1 MPTTSPGRSLAE
13 PRRKADGA
21 PGTSP
26 GAEPRAAAAAVVVAV
41 RDQKRSLDEALDT
54 PRIQTLAD
62 TRDRA
67 LVQELSYGTLR
78 LLPRLEALAA
88 ALMHKPLKPGEG
100 DLEALILVGLY
111 QLIAT
116 RIPPHAAVAATVAAA
131 RTLGRPWAA
140 GLVNALLRRYERE
153 KDTLEAALAED
164 PRVRWLFP
172 DWLLRRLQA
181 AWPDCWQAICD
192 ASNTQPPMSL
202 RINRLRTDRRDYAA
216 RLAELGITARP
227 LPYTETGLTLDTPVP
242 TARLPGFDAGLV
254 SVQDG
259 GAQLAA
265 ALLDPHP
272 GERILDACAAPG
284 GKTAHLLELADNDLD
299 LIALDLEPLRLARVV
314 EGLARLGLS
323 ARTSI
328 GDAAAPEGDWA
339 QGPYQR
345 ILLDVPCSA
354 TGVIR
359 RHPDIKWLRR
369 DADIPR
375 LAAQQGRIL
384 DAVWPLLASGGTL
397 LYVTCSLLP
406 EENED
411 QVSAFL
417 TRTRDACIDPI
428 AAPWGQVRGPGHQ
441 ILPET
446 GGMDGFFFARVRR
459 ALP

>member
-1 MPTTSPGRSLAE
+1 VE
-13 PRRKADGA
+13 
-21 PGTSP
+21 
-26 GAEPRAAAAAVVVAV
+26 AV
-41 RDQKRSLDEALDT
+41 RDQGRSLDEALEM
-54 PRIQTLAD
+54 PRIQTLTD

-78 LLPRLEALAA
+78 LLPRLESLAA
-88 ALMHKPLKPGEG
+88 ALLHKPLKPGEG

-131 RTLGRPWAA
+131 RTLARPWAA

-153 KDTLEAALAED
+153 REALETASAEN
-164 PRVRWLFP
+164 PQVRWLFP

-181 AWPDCWQAICD
+181 AWPDHWQAICD
-192 ASNTQPPMSL
+192 ASNTHPPMSL
-202 RINRLRTDRRDYAA
+202 RTNRLRTDRRDYAA
-216 RLAELGITARP
+216 RLAELGITARA

-265 ALLDPHP
+265 TLLDPHP

-299 LIALDLEPLRLARVV
+299 LTALDLDPKRLARVE
-314 EGLARLGLS
+314 EGLVRLGLS
-323 ARTSI
+323 ARICI

-339 QGPYQR
+339 EGPYQR

-375 LAAQQGRIL
+375 LAALQGRIL
-384 DAVWPLLASGGTL
+384 DAVWPLLAPGGTL

-406 EENED
+406 QENED

-417 TRTRDACIDPI
+417 GRTGDARSDLIQ
-428 AAPWGQVRGPGHQ
+428 ASWGQVRGPGRQ
-441 ILPET
+441 ILPEV
-446 GGMDGFFFARVRR
+446 GGMDGFFFARLKRT
-459 ALP
+459 LP

>member
-1 MPTTSPGRSLAE
+1 
-13 PRRKADGA
+13 
-21 PGTSP
+21 
-26 GAEPRAAAAAVVVAV
+26 
-41 RDQKRSLDEALDT
+41 
-54 PRIQTLAD
+54 
-62 TRDRA
+62 
-67 LVQELSYGTLR
+67 
-78 LLPRLEALAA
+78 
-88 ALMHKPLKPGEG
+88 
-100 DLEALILVGLY
+100 
-111 QLIAT
+111 
-116 RIPPHAAVAATVAAA
+116 
-131 RTLGRPWAA
+131 
-140 GLVNALLRRYERE
+140 
-153 KDTLEAALAED
+153 
-164 PRVRWLFP
+164 
-172 DWLLRRLQA
+172 
-181 AWPDCWQAICD
+181 
-192 ASNTQPPMSL
+192 
-202 RINRLRTDRRDYAA
+202 
-216 RLAELGITARP
+216 
-227 LPYTETGLTLDTPVP
+227 
-242 TARLPGFDAGLV
+242 
-254 SVQDG
+254 VQDG

-265 ALLDPHP
+265 ALLDPRP
-272 GERILDACAAPG
+272 GESILDACAAPG

-299 LIALDLEPLRLARVV
+299 LTALDLDPLRLARVP

-323 ARTSI
+323 ARTCI

-339 QGPYQR
+339 QGTYQR

-384 DAVWPLLASGGTL
+384 DAVWPLLAPGGTL

-428 AAPWGQVRGPGHQ
+428 AAPWGQVRGPGRQ

-446 GGMDGFFFARVRR
+446 GCMDGFFFARLRR

>member
-1 MPTTSPGRSLAE
+1 MSE
-13 PRRKADGA
+13 
-21 PGTSP
+21 
-26 GAEPRAAAAAVVVAV
+26 V
-41 RDQKRSLDEALDT
+41 QALT
-54 PRIQTLAD
+54 D

-78 LLPRLEALAA
+78 LLPRLEFLAA
-88 ALMHKPLKPGEG
+88 GLMHKPLKPGEG

-131 RTLGRPWAA
+131 RAQRRPWAA

-153 KDTLEAALAED
+153 KDTLEAASAEA

-172 DWLLRRLQA
+172 DWLLGRLQA
-181 AWPDCWQAICD
+181 AWPDHWQAICD
-192 ASNTQPPMSL
+192 ASNTRPPMSL
-202 RINRLRTDRRDYAA
+202 RVNRLRTDRRNYAA
-216 RLAELGITARP
+216 RLAENGISARP
-227 LPYTETGLTLDTPVP
+227 LPHAAAGLTLDAPVA

-265 ALLDPHP
+265 FLLDPQP

-284 GKTAHLLELADNDLD
+284 GKAAHLLELADNDLD
-299 LIALDLEPLRLARVV
+299 LTAVDLDPQRLARVD
-314 EGLARLGLS
+314 EGLARLGVR
-323 ARTSI
+323 ARTCI
-328 GDAAAPEGDWA
+328 GDAAAPDGDWA
-339 QGPYQR
+339 QGTYRR

-369 DADIPR
+369 DTDIAR
-375 LAAQQGRIL
+375 LAALQGRIL
-384 DAVWPLLASGGTL
+384 DAVWPLLAPGGTL

-406 EENED
+406 QENED
-411 QVSAFL
+411 QVTAFL
-417 TRTRDACIDPI
+417 GRTMDARSDPI
-428 AAPWGQVRGPGHQ
+428 EAPWGLIRGPGRQ
-441 ILPET
+441 ILPEA
-446 GGMDGFFFARVRR
+446 GGMDGFFYARLKRI
-459 ALP
+459 AA

>member
-21 PGTSP
+21 PGTGP
-26 GAEPRAAAAAVVVAV
+26 GAQPRAAAAAVVEAV
-41 RDQKRSLDEALDT
+41 REQGRSLDEALDM

-131 RTLGRPWAA
+131 RTLARPWAA

-153 KDTLEAALAED
+153 KDALEAASAED

-172 DWLLRRLQA
+172 DWLRGRLQA
-181 AWPDCWQAICD
+181 AWPDHWQAICD
-192 ASNTQPPMSL
+192 ASNTHPPMSL
-202 RINRLRTDRRDYAA
+202 RINRLRTDRRAYAA

-265 ALLDPHP
+265 TLLDPHP

-299 LIALDLEPLRLARVV
+299 LTALDLDPLRLARVE

-323 ARTSI
+323 ARTCV
-328 GDAAAPEGDWA
+328 GDAAASEGDWA
-339 QGPYQR
+339 QGSYQR

-375 LAAQQGRIL
+375 LAALQGRIL
-384 DAVWPLLASGGTL
+384 DAVWPLLAPGGTL

-406 EENED
+406 QENED

-417 TRTRDACIDPI
+417 GRTGDARSDPI
-428 AAPWGQVRGPGHQ
+428 QAPWGQVRSPGRL
-441 ILPET
+441 ILPEV
-446 GGMDGFFFARVRR
+446 GGMDGFFFARLMRT
-459 ALP
+459 LP